1 MCKKVVYL
9 NHPDRRQT
17 MHNTLQERGLNAA
30 HQSENSHRKS
40 RPEPEQA
47 SEEAAPKIRV
57 SLDISPELYA
67 KLQEMAR
74 DIQGTKSD
82 VLRKSLALMDV
93 AIQARKDG
101 KKIGIADRT
110 EQLTTEI
117 IGFGY

>member
-1 MCKKVVYL
+1 MAE
-9 NHPDRRQT
+9 T
-17 MHNTLQERGLNAA
+17 TIQERGLNSARQA
-30 HQSENSHRKS
+30 KNTDKDQVQSERV
-40 RPEPEQA
+40 
-47 SEEAAPKIRV
+47 SEEAAQKIRV

-74 DIQGTKSD
+74 DIRGTKSD

-117 IGFGY
+117 IGFGH

>member
-1 MCKKVVYL
+1 MAEA
-9 NHPDRRQT
+9 
-17 MHNTLQERGLNAA
+17 LQERPLNAA
-30 HQSENSHRKS
+30 HQQGSAGGGWPQSGRT
-40 RPEPEQA
+40 
-47 SEEAAPKIRV
+47 SEEAAPKVRV

-67 KLQEMAR
+67 KLQEMAK
-74 DIQGTKSD
+74 DLGGTKSD

-117 IGFGY
+117 IGFGH